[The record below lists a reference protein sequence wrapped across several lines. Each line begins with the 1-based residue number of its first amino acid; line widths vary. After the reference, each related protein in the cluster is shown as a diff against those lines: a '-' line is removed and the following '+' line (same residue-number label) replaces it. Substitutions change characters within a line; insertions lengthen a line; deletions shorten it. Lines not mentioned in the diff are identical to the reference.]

1 MQFGCGQTGTLRV
14 FSLPVMRLLQLP
26 YALDDCVHHHAT
38 GPRVKFEPRIPNWRS
53 YVPILDTLATYTR
66 AQWHA
71 DLVAGFVVGVMT
83 VPQAMAYAFLA
94 GLPPEA
100 GLYACLLPMLIYA
113 LLGSSRHLVVGPVAV
128 AALMV
133 AAAIGD
139 AQQHFSVPASQIA
152 VILSLEVGVILLL
165 LRLWQMGGLINLLSH
180 PVISG
185 FINAAAILIIFSQI
199 PAFTGMPPKAGDPFD
214 QLLWFTSHLDQ
225 MHALPLVI
233 GLFCIGGIWFS
244 QNRLVHTLARFDWH
258 IEPNHLVTR
267 LGPLVVLMLVAILV
281 WIFDLHETFGLATVG
296 HVPYGLPEL
305 SAPPFDP
312 ALWMHLLSSAALI
325 AVVAYVES
333 YSIATGVAAR
343 EQTRINS
350 NQELIALGFA
360 NLGAAF
366 TAAYP
371 VAGSFSRTSVNYD
384 AGARTPLSSVV
395 CGVVILASL
404 LVLTPLFAYLPAPA
418 LAAIVVLSVLRLIDL
433 RSIGRHWRIYRED
446 AVTSVLTMVT
456 VLTFGVETGLLT
468 GVALSIAFFI
478 RSSSRPEVNVLGR
491 VGDSEHFRS
500 EKRFEVKL
508 VPHVVCVRVD
518 ENIYFAN
525 ANQIESKLMKIVHR
539 RPDTR
544 HLLLVLSAVNR
555 LDVTGLETLFRLNRN
570 LDTRGITL
578 SLAEVKG
585 PVMEQFEATN
595 LKDVLTGSVFLSTDV
610 GMRALE
616 WQNQHIEAHDP
627 ASTTPDSHHG
637 ASG

>member
-1 MQFGCGQTGTLRV
+1 M
-14 FSLPVMRLLQLP
+14 
-26 YALDDCVHHHAT
+26 
-38 GPRVKFEPRIPNWRS
+38 KFEPRIPNWRS
-53 YVPILDTLATYTR
+53 YVPILDILGLYTR
-66 AQWHA
+66 GQWHA
-71 DLVAGFVVGVMT
+71 DLIAGLIVGVMT

-94 GLPPEA
+94 GLPPQA
-100 GLYACLLPMLIYA
+100 GLYACLLPMLVYA
-113 LLGSSRHLVVGPVAV
+113 VLGSSRHLVVGPVAV

-139 AQQHFSVPASQIA
+139 AQLIYNKAATEIA

-214 QLLWFTSHLDQ
+214 QLMWFVEHLDQ
-225 MHALPLVI
+225 MAALPVVI
-233 GLFCIGGIWFS
+233 GLFCIGTIWFF
-244 QNRLVHTLARFDWH
+244 QNQLVQTLRRFNVH
-258 IEPNHLVTR
+258 IEAGHLYTR
-267 LGPLVVLMLVAILV
+267 IGPLVALLLTAAVV
-281 WIFDLHETFGLATVG
+281 WLFDLDKAFGLATVG
-296 HVPYGLPEL
+296 HVPYGLPAL
-305 SAPPFDP
+305 TAPMFDLV
-312 ALWMHLLSSAALI
+312 LWTDLLDSAAMI

-333 YSIATGVAAR
+333 YSIATSIAAK
-343 EQTRINS
+343 EQTRINP
-350 NQELIALGFA
+350 NQELIALGVS

-366 TAAYP
+366 TGAYP

-395 CGVVILASL
+395 CGVVILGSL
-404 LVLTPLFAYLPAPA
+404 LILTPLFAWLPAPA
-418 LAAIVVLSVLRLIDL
+418 LAVIVVLSVIRLIDL

-446 AVTSVLTMVT
+446 AITSVLTMVS
-456 VLTFGVETGLLT
+456 VLVFGVETGLLA
-468 GVALSIAFFI
+468 GVGLSIAFFI

-500 EKRFEVKL
+500 ERRYEVKI
-508 VPHVVCVRVD
+508 VPYVVCVRID
-518 ENIYFAN
+518 ENLYFAN
-525 ANQIESKLMKIVHR
+525 SNQIENKLMKLVHR

-544 HLLLVLSAVNR
+544 HLLMVFSSVNR
-555 LDVTGLETLFRLNRN
+555 LDVTGLEMLFRLNRN

-585 PVMEQFEATN
+585 PVMEQLEATN

-616 WQNQHIEAHDP
+616 WENQLREEHERSESNEFTGENHDQQTDP
-627 ASTTPDSHHG
+627 IDLKAP
-637 ASG
+637 

>member
-1 MQFGCGQTGTLRV
+1 M
-14 FSLPVMRLLQLP
+14 
-26 YALDDCVHHHAT
+26 
-38 GPRVKFEPRIPNWRS
+38 KFEPRIPNWRS

-66 AQWHA
+66 GQWHA
-71 DLVAGFVVGVMT
+71 DLVAGLVVGVMT

-100 GLYACLLPMLIYA
+100 GLYACLLPMLVYA
-113 LLGSSRHLVVGPVAV
+113 VLGSSRHLVVGPVAV

-139 AQQHFSVPASQIA
+139 AQTRYALSAGEIA
-152 VILSLEVGVILLL
+152 TILSLEAGVILLL

-199 PAFTGMPPKAGDPFD
+199 PAFTGMPSKAGDPFD
-214 QLLWFTSHLDQ
+214 QLMWFTTHLDQ
-225 MHALPLVI
+225 VHVLPVVI
-233 GLFCIGGIWFS
+233 GAFCIGAMWFF
-244 QNRLVHTLARFDWH
+244 Q
-258 IEPNHLVTR
+258 NHLVTTLRRFDIHIDAGHITTR
-267 LGPLVVLMLVAILV
+267 LGPLVVLLLMAVLV
-281 WIFDLHETFGLATVG
+281 WLFDLHSRFGLATVG
-296 HVPYGLPEL
+296 EVPWGLPTL
-305 SAPPFDP
+305 SAPSFDL
-312 ALWMHLLSSAALI
+312 AVWTDLLDSAAMI

-333 YSIATGVAAR
+333 YSIATGIAAR
-343 EQTRINS
+343 EQTRINA
-350 NQELIALGFA
+350 NQELIALGFS
-360 NLGAAF
+360 NLAAAF

-384 AGARTPLSSVV
+384 AGARTPLSSIV
-395 CGVVILASL
+395 CGVVILAAL

-418 LAAIVVLSVLRLIDL
+418 LAAIVVLSVIRLIDL

-446 AVTSVLTMVT
+446 AITSTLTMVT
-456 VLTFGVETGLLT
+456 VLTLGVETGLLT
-468 GVALSIAFFI
+468 GVGLSIAFFI
-478 RSSSRPEVNVLGR
+478 RSSSRPEVNVIGR

-500 EKRFEVKL
+500 EKRYEVTI

-525 ANQIESKLMKIVHR
+525 SNQIESKLMKIVHR

-544 HLLLVLSAVNR
+544 HLLLAFSSVNR
-555 LDVTGLETLFRLNRN
+555 LDVTGLEMLFRLNRN

-585 PVMEQFEATN
+585 PVMEQLEATN
-595 LKDVLTGSVFLSTDV
+595 LKDVLSGSVFLSTDV
-610 GMRALE
+610 GMRALAWE
-616 WQNQHIEAHDP
+616 NSLRERHENPEHPESTEPTDARTTDP
-627 ASTTPDSHHG
+627 VHPPAP
-637 ASG
+637 